1 MATDQKIKNA
11 LFILRLGVFI
21 VMFMWTLDKFINPE
35 HAARV
40 FETFYFISGAGE
52 LAFYIIGSIQL
63 IIIGAFVG
71 AYKRQYSYLA
81 VLIMHAISTLSSFG
95 RYLDPWTSP
104 KEALNESILDSSR
117 PLVPDAALPPASLQA
132 RARCGENAIST
143 LLQNQ

>member
-52 LAFYIIGSIQL
+52 LAFYIIGFIQL

-104 KEALNESILDSSR
+104 NLLFF
-117 PLVPDAALPPASLQA
+117 AAWPMLA
-132 RARCGENAIST
+132 AISAT
-143 LLQNQ
+143 WIRNSAWKKIRMSFMPAQSGRFR

>member
-1 MATDQKIKNA
+1 METDQKIKNA

-21 VMFMWTLDKFINPE
+21 VMFMWTIDKFINPE

-40 FETFYFISGAGE
+40 FETFYFISGAGD
-52 LAFYIIGSIQL
+52 LAFY
-63 IIIGAFVG
+63 IIGAFVG

-104 KEALNESILDSSR
+104 NLLFFAAWPMLAAIFALYYLRDLDTKF
-117 PLVPDAALPPASLQA
+117 SLE
-132 RARCGENAIST
+132 RD
-143 LLQNQ
+143 

>member
-1 MATDQKIKNA
+1 METDQKIKNA

-52 LAFYIIGSIQL
+52 LAFYIIGFIQL
-63 IIIGAFVG
+63 IIIGTFVL

-104 KEALNESILDSSR
+104 NLLFFAAWPMLAAIFALYYLRDLDTKF
-117 PLVPDAALPPASLQA
+117 SLE
-132 RARCGENAIST
+132 RED
-143 LLQNQ
+143 